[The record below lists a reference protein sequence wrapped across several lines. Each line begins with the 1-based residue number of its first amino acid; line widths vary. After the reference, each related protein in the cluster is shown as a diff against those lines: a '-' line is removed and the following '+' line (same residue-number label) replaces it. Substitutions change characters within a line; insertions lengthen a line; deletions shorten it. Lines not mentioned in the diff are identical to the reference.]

1 MLEKTKWEDKNGQA
15 RDTDS
20 IVYKTQIKD
29 KAKNTTQET
38 KKISNTEPT
47 QKQTGWTQVLR
58 NGQQFLFL
66 IRHLQCYL

>member
-1 MLEKTKWEDKNGQA
+1 MSN
-15 RDTDS
+15 TDH
-20 IVYKTQIKD
+20 T
-29 KAKNTTQET
+29 KNTTQKT

>member
-1 MLEKTKWEDKNGQA
+1 MLEKTKWEDKKGQA

-47 QKQTGWTQVLR
+47 QKQTG
-58 NGQQFLFL
+58 
-66 IRHLQCYL
+66 